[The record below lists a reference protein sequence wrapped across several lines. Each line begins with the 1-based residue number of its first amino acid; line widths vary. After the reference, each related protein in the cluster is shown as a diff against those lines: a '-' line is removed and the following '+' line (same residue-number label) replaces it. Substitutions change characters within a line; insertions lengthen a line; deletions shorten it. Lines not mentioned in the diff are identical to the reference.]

1 MKKILSMVLVF
12 VLLFTVTSFAEDILL
27 EFEDVKKY
35 SIMNFNENGSI
46 GSEELFTRAEM
57 VQTIVNAAGLSGVDS
72 KNISGEGFLDVND
85 NNLAYDAIIIA
96 QSLGIVNGNGDGT
109 FAPDDNVTYEQAIK
123 MAVILLG
130 YEPLA
135 LQRGG
140 YPSGYLAAA
149 KQFGITDGI
158 KFKSTDD
165 ALKYDIAVLM
175 QNALNTPI
183 MEQISYGE
191 VAEYAILDGNDGRAF
206 VTLKNNLE

>member
-12 VLLFTVTSFAEDILL
+12 VLLFTVTSFAEDNLP

-35 SIMNFNENGSI
+35 SIMDFNENGSI

-57 VQTIVNAAGLSGVDS
+57 VQTIVNAAGLSGVES

-85 NNLAYDAIIIA
+85 KHLAYDAIIIA
-96 QSLGIVNGNGDGT
+96 QSLGIVNGNGD
-109 FAPDDNVTYEQAIK
+109 VTYEQAIK

-158 KFKSTDD
+158 KFKSTDA

-191 VAEYAILDGNDGRAF
+191 VAEYAILDGNDGRAL